1 MTDINIKP
9 TREDVP
15 PALGAAE
22 RWLTCYSVPE
32 RWLTCHSVPEVTFEE
47 ADTIARNTFGHS
59 MISPDFVEKVLLIL
73 EDDRAHVADLQDS
86 WVEVPEGATIPE
98 GTLYRVEFPQGGAS
112 EHISVEPMVSK
123 SNLAFVRKSDC
134 PRLTIPKSRRERIV
148 EEMAAGFLQVYAT
161 FVIPPPL
168 GDAEKWLT
176 CYEAAVKVVDGDA

>member
-22 RWLTCYSVPE
+22 RWLTCY
-32 RWLTCHSVPEVTFEE
+32 SVPEVTFEE

-86 WVEVPEGATIPE
+86 WVEVPEGATIPK
-98 GTLYRVEFPQGGAS
+98 GVLHRVEWGDGDAT
-112 EHISVEPMVSK
+112 ERRGSVSVDAL
-123 SNLAFVRKSDC
+123 LAVGNPGVVGHFVRKSD
-134 PRLTIPKSRRERIV
+134 L
-148 EEMAAGFLQVYAT
+148 L
-161 FVIPPPL
+161 
-168 GDAEKWLT
+168 
-176 CYEAAVKVVDGDA
+176 KVVPLRPAFDGRPECHAPWKETS

>member
-1 MTDINIKP
+1 MSKITIHD
-9 TREDVP
+9 
-15 PALGAAE
+15 
-22 RWLTCYSVPE
+22 YSVPK
-32 RWLTCHSVPEVTFEE
+32 VTFEE

-86 WVEVPEGATIPE
+86 WVEVPEGATIPK

-148 EEMAAGFLQVYAT
+148 EEMVAQLDSTLNSVPNWWPT
-161 FVIPPPL
+161 
-168 GDAEKWLT
+168 AESWADR
-176 CYEAAVKVVDGDA
+176 YEAAVKKVDGE